1 MKNDESLVLL
11 FHVSP
16 VTDAKFNLL
25 TVFENLL
32 KTVPYDFVMQKTPS
46 NVDSLSM
53 QVSSKDN
60 ALLPEF

>member
-53 QVSSKDN
+53 QVS
-60 ALLPEF
+60 